1 MMNACGSKAAAW
13 AVDLLGFGSALWDA
27 RRHGCWTIWEM
38 APGGVAERADEDLL
52 PGDRILDANGRQM
65 CSQVV
70 REEIVHSD
78 LLGLELGVVRNEQ
91 VRQTR
96 GRRQRLRAPSTPID
110 TPRTIQ
116 GVRESGTP
124 GSTPSVSSED

>member
-1 MMNACGSKAAAW
+1 MRLDGN
-13 AVDLLGFGSALWDA
+13 
-27 RRHGCWTIWEM
+27 GCWTIWEM